1 MCFFVVVLATVVG
14 LVVASV
20 VVGLVVVSV
29 VVALVVVNFDDK
41 VVGGDVVANTSNGTI
56 EPVKLQLLSHGGLM
70 VGSHVSPNRY

>member
-1 MCFFVVVLATVVG
+1 MCFFVVVVATVVG

-20 VVGLVVVSV
+20 VVGLVVV
-29 VVALVVVNFDDK
+29 NFDDK
-41 VVGGDVVANTSNGTI
+41 VVGGVVVANTSNGTI